1 MSIETAIASVTHS
14 LTSTPSATDKTYS
27 LDHRIE
33 LCHRCIAAVAE
44 VAEEWSALAATA
56 KQCPD
61 RIDVLAEEMLAGPV
75 VVARFLH
82 LASKTLEQISLQGKP
97 SLPGR
102 IKTNKDQRV
111 VVPIFPT
118 NHLWDRIT
126 FLGISATVLMQEG
139 IEPSGIHGTLL
150 DAAKGR
156 SSSRVSAILGAGNVS
171 SVPATDSLHR
181 ILFDRARVILK
192 MNPVNEYLKPI
203 FERAFEPMISAGMLC
218 IINGDGIVGHELI
231 HHPKVTD
238 VHITG
243 SIQSH
248 DAIVW
253 GRNPEERTQRQED
266 GRPLLDKPITS
277 ELGNVSPWIVV
288 PGEYTTKQ
296 LHSQAQHIASS
307 ITNNAAYNCLS
318 TRVVITW
325 PHWRQRDTFLGLI
338 RKYLEN
344 TPRRPAYYPGS
355 LERFRRATGLNTDL
369 DANNSLPWT
378 FMTNQRIEERP
389 LLFCEESFV
398 GVCAEIAIEG
408 ADPEDFLEAAVEFA
422 NDRLAGTLC
431 ASVTLPD
438 LFASRNSELVRR
450 VLQDMR
456 YGSVCIN
463 QWAALAYSL
472 LTPPWGGYP
481 GATLDRAESG
491 IGNVHNTFLL
501 DQYDKAILKGPL
513 VNFPKPVWF
522 STHGNALATARRLV
536 ALYQRPVATR
546 LPALFASALLG

>member
-1 MSIETAIASVTHS
+1 M
-14 LTSTPSATDKTYS
+14 DKTFS
-27 LDHRIE
+27 LDHRIA
-33 LCHRCIAAVAE
+33 LCHRCIEAVVE
-44 VAEEWSALAATA
+44 VAEEWSEVGANA
-56 KQCPD
+56 KQCNG
-61 RIDVLAEEMLAGPV
+61 RRDVLAEEMLAGPV

-102 IKTNKDQRV
+102 IRTNQDQRV

-118 NHLWDRIT
+118 NQLWDRTT
-126 FLGISATVLMQEG
+126 FLGLSATVLMQEG
-139 IEPSGIHGTLL
+139 VEATDIHGRLL
-150 DAAKGR
+150 DAARGR

-181 ILFDRARVILK
+181 ILFDRARVVLK

-203 FERAFEPMISAGMLC
+203 FEHAFEPMISAGMLC
-218 IINGDGIVGHELI
+218 IITGDGSVGHELI

-238 VHITG
+238 IHITG

-253 GRNPEERTQRQED
+253 GKSPEDRDQRKAEA
-266 GRPLLDKPITS
+266 RPFLDKPITS

-288 PGEYTTKQ
+288 PGEYTAKQ

-307 ITNNAAYNCLS
+307 ITNNAAHNCLS

-325 PHWRQRDTFLGLI
+325 PQWRQRDTFLSLI

-355 LERFRRATGLNTDL
+355 LERFRRATGLNTDV
-369 DANNSLPWT
+369 DDHNSLPWT
-378 FMTNQRIEERP
+378 FLTNQRIEERP

-398 GVCAEIAIEG
+398 GVCAEIAIDG

-422 NDRLAGTLC
+422 NDRLSGTLC
-431 ASVTLPD
+431 ASITLPD
-438 LFASRNSELVRR
+438 SFASKHSELLRR
-450 VLQDMR
+450 ILLGMR

-463 QWAALAYSL
+463 QWSALAYSL

-481 GATLDRAESG
+481 GATLDHAESG
-491 IGNVHNTFLL
+491 IGSVHNTFLL

-522 STHGNALATARRLV
+522 STHGNALSTARRLV
-536 ALYQRPVATR
+536 SLYQRPVATR
-546 LPALFASALLG
+546 LPALFASALWG

>member
-1 MSIETAIASVTHS
+1 M
-14 LTSTPSATDKTYS
+14 DKTFS
-27 LDHRIE
+27 LDHRIA
-33 LCHRCIAAVAE
+33 LCHRCIEAVVE
-44 VAEEWSALAATA
+44 VAEEWSEVGANA
-56 KQCPD
+56 KQCNG
-61 RIDVLAEEMLAGPV
+61 RRDVLAEEMLAGPV

-102 IKTNKDQRV
+102 IRTNQDQRV

-118 NHLWDRIT
+118 NQLWDRTT
-126 FLGISATVLMQEG
+126 FLGLSATVLMQEG
-139 IEPSGIHGTLL
+139 VEATDIHGRLL
-150 DAAKGR
+150 DAARGK

-203 FERAFEPMISAGMLC
+203 FEHAFEPMISAGMLC
-218 IINGDGIVGHELI
+218 IITGDGSVGHELI

-238 VHITG
+238 IHITG

-253 GRNPEERTQRQED
+253 GKSPEEREQRKAEA
-266 GRPLLDKPITS
+266 RPFLDKPITS

-288 PGEYTTKQ
+288 PGEYTAKQ

-325 PHWRQRDTFLGLI
+325 PQWRQRDTFLSLI

-355 LERFRRATGLNTDL
+355 LERFRRATGLNTDV
-369 DANNSLPWT
+369 DDHNSLPWT
-378 FMTNQRIEERP
+378 FLTNQRIEERP

-398 GVCAEIAIEG
+398 GVCAEIAIDG

-422 NDRLAGTLC
+422 NDRLSGTLC
-431 ASVTLPD
+431 ASITLPD
-438 LFASRNSELVRR
+438 SFASKHSELLRR
-450 VLQDMR
+450 ILLGMR

-463 QWAALAYSL
+463 QWSALAYSL

-481 GATLDRAESG
+481 GATLDHAESG
-491 IGNVHNTFLL
+491 IGSVHNTFLL

-522 STHGNALATARRLV
+522 STHGNALSTARRLV
-536 ALYQRPVATR
+536 SLYQRPVATR
-546 LPALFASALLG
+546 LPALFASALWG

>member
-1 MSIETAIASVTHS
+1 M
-14 LTSTPSATDKTYS
+14 DKTFS
-27 LDHRIE
+27 LDYRIA
-33 LCHRCIAAVAE
+33 LCHRCIEAVVE
-44 VAEEWSALAATA
+44 VAEEWSEVGANA
-56 KQCPD
+56 KQCNG
-61 RIDVLAEEMLAGPV
+61 RRDVLAEEMLAGPV

-102 IKTNKDQRV
+102 IRTNQDQRV

-118 NHLWDRIT
+118 NQLWDRTT
-126 FLGISATVLMQEG
+126 FLGLSATVLMQEG
-139 IEPSGIHGTLL
+139 VEATDIHGRLL
-150 DAAKGR
+150 DAARGK

-203 FERAFEPMISAGMLC
+203 FEHAFEPMISAGMLC
-218 IINGDGIVGHELI
+218 IITGDGSVGHELI

-238 VHITG
+238 IHITG

-253 GRNPEERTQRQED
+253 GKSPEEREQRKAEA
-266 GRPLLDKPITS
+266 RPFLDKPITS

-288 PGEYTTKQ
+288 PGEYTAKQ

-325 PHWRQRDTFLGLI
+325 PQWRQRDTFLSLI

-355 LERFRRATGLNTDL
+355 LERFRRATGLNTDV
-369 DANNSLPWT
+369 DDHNSLPWT
-378 FMTNQRIEERP
+378 FLTNQRIEERP

-398 GVCAEIAIEG
+398 GVCAEIAIDG

-422 NDRLAGTLC
+422 NDRLSGTLC
-431 ASVTLPD
+431 ASITLPD
-438 LFASRNSELVRR
+438 SFASKHSELLRR
-450 VLQDMR
+450 ILLGMR

-463 QWAALAYSL
+463 QWSALAYSL

-481 GATLDRAESG
+481 GATLDHAESG
-491 IGNVHNTFLL
+491 IGSVHNTFLL

-522 STHGNALATARRLV
+522 STHGNALSTARRLV
-536 ALYQRPVATR
+536 SLYQRPVATR
-546 LPALFASALLG
+546 LPALFASALWG

>member
-1 MSIETAIASVTHS
+1 MSIESAISRVTNSLSSNAS
-14 LTSTPSATDKTYS
+14 STDGTYS
-27 LDHRIE
+27 IDHRIE
-33 LCHRCIAAVAE
+33 LCHRCIRAIGE
-44 VAEEWSALAATA
+44 VAEEWIEAGATA
-56 KQCPD
+56 KQC
-61 RIDVLAEEMLAGPV
+61 RGRHDVLAEEMLAGPV

-82 LASKTLEQISLQGKP
+82 LAAKTLEQISIHGKP

-102 IKTNKDQRV
+102 MRTNEDQRV

-118 NHLWDRIT
+118 NNLWDRAT
-126 FLGISATVLMQEG
+126 FLGLSASVLMQEG
-139 IEPSGIHGTLL
+139 IEANDIHGKLL
-150 DAAKGR
+150 AAAKGR
-156 SSSRVSAILGAGNVS
+156 SSGRVSAILGAGNVS

-203 FERAFEPMISAGMLC
+203 FERAFEPMISAGMLS
-218 IINGDGIVGHELI
+218 IVPGDGSVGQELI
-231 HHPKVTD
+231 NHPMVTD

-253 GRNPEERTQRQED
+253 GVKPEQRAQRKAE

-277 ELGNVSPWIVV
+277 ELGNVSPWILV

-307 ITNNAAYNCLS
+307 ITNNAAFNCLS
-318 TRVVITW
+318 TRVVVTW
-325 PHWRQRDTFLGLI
+325 SKWRQRDTFLRLI
-338 RKYLEN
+338 REYLEN

-355 LERFRRATGLNTDL
+355 LERFRRATGLTTDL
-369 DANNSLPWT
+369 DGNNSLPWT
-378 FMTNQRIEERP
+378 FLTHQRIEERP

-398 GVCAEIAIEG
+398 GVCAEIALESS
-408 ADPEDFLEAAVEFA
+408 DPEDFLEAAVEFA
-422 NDRLAGTLC
+422 NDRLTGTLC
-431 ASVTLPD
+431 ASITLPES
-438 LFASRNSELVRR
+438 FAAQHPDLVRKAISK
-450 VLQDMR
+450 MR

-463 QWAALAYSL
+463 QWSGLAYSL
-472 LTPPWGGYP
+472 LTPPWGGYL

-491 IGNVHNTFLL
+491 IGSVHNTFLL

-522 STHGNALATARRLV
+522 STHSNALPTARRLLS
-536 ALYQRPVATR
+536 LYQRPVATR
-546 LPALFASALLG
+546 LLPLFASALWG

>member
-1 MSIETAIASVTHS
+1 MSIESAIASVTPN
-14 LTSTPSATDKTYS
+14 TAADTTFS

-33 LCHRCIAAVAE
+33 LCHRCIEAVTE
-44 VAEEWSALAATA
+44 VAEEWSAVSAAA
-56 KQCPD
+56 KQCKG
-61 RIDVLAEEMLAGPV
+61 RNDVLAEEMLAGPV

-82 LASKTLEQISLQGKP
+82 LAAKTLEQISVQGKP

-102 IKTNKDQRV
+102 IRTDKDQRV

-118 NHLWDRIT
+118 NYLWDRIT
-126 FLGISATVLMQEG
+126 FLGLSATVVMQEG
-139 IEPSGIHGTLL
+139 VEASGIHGKLL
-150 DAAKGR
+150 DAAKGK

-181 ILFDRARVILK
+181 ILFDRSRVILK

-203 FERAFEPMISAGMLC
+203 FERAFEPMISAGMLS
-218 IINGDGIVGHELI
+218 IIHGDGSVGHELI

-253 GRNPEERTQRQED
+253 GNSPEERHQRRTE
-266 GRPLLDKPITS
+266 GRPFLDKPITS

-288 PGEYTTKQ
+288 PGEYTAKQ
-296 LHSQAQHIASS
+296 MHSQAQHIASS

-325 PHWRQRDTFLGLI
+325 PQWRQRDTFLGLI

-369 DANNSLPWT
+369 DENNSLPWT
-378 FMTNQRIEERP
+378 FLTNQRIDEHP
-389 LLFCEESFV
+389 HLFCEESFV
-398 GVCAEIAIEG
+398 GVCAEIAVEG
-408 ADPEDFLEAAVEFA
+408 ADPEDFLEAAVEFV

-438 LFASRNSELVRR
+438 LFASRNSELLRR
-450 VLQDMR
+450 ILLEMR

-463 QWAALAYSL
+463 QWSALAYSL
-472 LTPPWGGYP
+472 LTPPWGGYS
-481 GATLDRAESG
+481 GATLANAESG
-491 IGNVHNTFLL
+491 IGSVHNTFLL

-522 STHGNALATARRLV
+522 STHGNALSTARRLV
-536 ALYQRPVATR
+536 SLYQRPVATR

>member
-1 MSIETAIASVTHS
+1 MSIESAIASVTYS
-14 LTSTPSATDKTYS
+14 IANNPSSVDKTYS

-33 LCHRCIAAVAE
+33 LCHRCIEAVVQ
-44 VAEEWSALAATA
+44 VAEEWSEVAANA
-56 KQCPD
+56 KQCNGRSD
-61 RIDVLAEEMLAGPV
+61 AIAEEMLAGPV

-82 LASKTLEQISLQGKP
+82 LASNTLEQISIQGKP

-102 IKTNKDQRV
+102 IRTNQDQRV

-118 NHLWDRIT
+118 NQLWDRIT
-126 FLGISATVLMQEG
+126 FLGLSATVLMQEG
-139 IEPSGIHGTLL
+139 VEANDIHGKLL

-203 FERAFEPMISAGMLC
+203 FERALEPLISAGMLS
-218 IINGDGIVGHELI
+218 IINGDGSVGHELI
-231 HHPKVTD
+231 HHPQVTD

-253 GRNPEERTQRQED
+253 GRNPEERVQRKATA
-266 GRPLLDKPITS
+266 RPFLDKSITS

-288 PGEYTTKQ
+288 PGEYTAKQ

-355 LERFRRATGLNTDL
+355 LERFRRATGLDTDL
-369 DANNSLPWT
+369 DEHNSLPWT

-408 ADPEDFLEAAVEFA
+408 ADPEDFLEAAVAFA

-431 ASVTLPD
+431 ASITLPD
-438 LFASRNSELVRR
+438 PFASQHSELLRR
-450 VLQDMR
+450 ILLEMR

-463 QWAALAYSL
+463 QWSALAYSL

-481 GATLDRAESG
+481 GATLDHAESG
-491 IGNVHNTFLL
+491 IGSVHNTFLL
-501 DQYDKAILKGPL
+501 DRYDKAILKGPL

-536 ALYQRPVATR
+536 SLYQRPVATR
-546 LPALFASALLG
+546 LPALFASALWG